1 MIYLIGNS
9 IPISPLTSAPALF
22 ALALLR
28 GYTGY
33 RKPQGKPAKLCL
45 VALNFSMRN
54 PKYHLKKKLYRS
66 KTRVSMRCRHN
77 YFLRIC
83 VIDWT
88 MKTMLE
94 KKMVTVSCFGRV
106 LNIPFPIFLNALRA
120 NDSVYYTNSGKSP
133 KSRFYFHFHIL

>member
-1 MIYLIGNS
+1 
-9 IPISPLTSAPALF
+9 
-22 ALALLR
+22 
-28 GYTGY
+28 
-33 RKPQGKPAKLCL
+33 
-45 VALNFSMRN
+45 
-54 PKYHLKKKLYRS
+54 
-66 KTRVSMRCRHN
+66 MRCRHN